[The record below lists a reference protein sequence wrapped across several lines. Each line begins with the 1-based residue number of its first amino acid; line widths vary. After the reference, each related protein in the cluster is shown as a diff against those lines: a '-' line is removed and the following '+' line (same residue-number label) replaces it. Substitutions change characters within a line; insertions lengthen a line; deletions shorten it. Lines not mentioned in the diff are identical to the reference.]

1 MAYMICGSAQHNESA
16 PGGATM
22 VMNYRGAGLNR
33 NEGIGFS
40 YVQHGSL
47 HEKET
52 FLKGRLL
59 ELFCE
64 AVAPEGNDNPS
75 YTGVLTLEVGELFD
89 KIIVSLNNGEYTIE
103 LDYSLVFNNCYVYKT
118 LSYSSGLDL
127 WNYLGSKL
135 NQNVTIELIYAG

>member
-1 MAYMICGSAQHNESA
+1 MICGSAQHNESA

-47 HEKET
+47 HEKDT
-52 FLKGRLL
+52 FLNGRLL

-103 LDYSLVFNNCYVYKT
+103 LD
-118 LSYSSGLDL
+118 
-127 WNYLGSKL
+127 GSEFQFLTMNIAGEMKYCLMSDRPEGKL
-135 NQNVTIELIYAG
+135 N